1 MRSTYK
7 IVFLGSSNVGKTT
20 LMSQYLHQEVQK
32 SYGPT
37 IGLDFVS
44 TTIVVSGHRVRLQ
57 LWDTA
62 GQERFN
68 SIIPNYTRNSFL
80 AIIVFD
86 MKDKGSFESIDHW
99 INTLT
104 KANDSSGRRVRI
116 LIVGNKKDLSDE
128 DTRGWYREAGNRKA
142 KKHGGEYVE
151 TCAMKHEGI
160 EDLVKAVDRLIEE
173 DLESPMEEESTV
185 RPESIRFTKR
195 RGCC

>member
-7 IVFLGSSNVGKTT
+7 VVFLGSSNVGKTT

-44 TTIVVSGHRVRLQ
+44 TTIVVSGHKVRLQ

-86 MKDKGSFESIDHW
+86 MKDKASFEKIDHW
-99 INTLT
+99 INTLVR
-104 KANDSSGRRVRI
+104 ADDGSGSKIRI
-116 LIVGNKKDLSDE
+116 LIVGNKRDLADE
-128 DTRGWYREAGNRKA
+128 ETRGWCRDVGSKKA
-142 KKHGGEYVE
+142 KKYDGGYVE

-160 EDLVKAVDRLIEE
+160 EDLVRAVDRLIEE
-173 DLESPMEEESTV
+173 DLENPVEERSV
-185 RPESIRFTKR
+185 GPEPVKFARG

>member
-20 LMSQYLHQEVQK
+20 LMSQYLHQEVQR

-44 TTIVVSGHRVRLQ
+44 TNIVVSGHRVRLQ

-86 MKDKGSFESIDHW
+86 MKDKSSFERIDHW
-99 INTLT
+99 INTLSKT
-104 KANDSSGRRVRI
+104 NDSLGSKARI
-116 LIVGNKKDLSDE
+116 LVVGNKRDLADE
-128 DTRGWYREAGNRKA
+128 ETRGWYKEVGTRKA

-160 EDLVKAVDRLIEE
+160 EDLVRAVDRLIEE
-173 DLESPMEEESTV
+173 DLENPMEDESTV
-185 RPESIRFTKR
+185 RPENIRFVKGR
-195 RGCC
+195 RCC

>member
-7 IVFLGSSNVGKTT
+7 VVFLGSSNVGKTT

-44 TTIVVSGHRVRLQ
+44 TTIVVGGYKVRLQ

-86 MKDKGSFESIDHW
+86 VKDVSSFEKIDHW
-99 INTLT
+99 INTLVKTNDESGT
-104 KANDSSGRRVRI
+104 KIKV
-116 LIVGNKKDLSDE
+116 LIVGNKKDMADE
-128 DTRGWYREAGNRKA
+128 ATLERYREIGA
-142 KKHGGEYVE
+142 KKARKYDGEYVC
-151 TCAMKHEGI
+151 TSAMRREGI
-160 EDLVKAVDRLIEE
+160 EELVNAVDRLIEE
-173 DLESPMEEESTV
+173 DLKSPEEDAVYSESV
-185 RPESIRFTKR
+185 RFPRLRK
-195 RGCC
+195 GCC

>member
-7 IVFLGSSNVGKTT
+7 VVFLGSSNVGKTT

-44 TTIVVSGHRVRLQ
+44 TTIIVGGYKVRLQ

-86 MKDKGSFESIDHW
+86 VRDESSFEKIDHW
-99 INTLT
+99 INTLVKT
-104 KANDSSGRRVRI
+104 NDEAGSKIKV
-116 LIVGNKKDLSDE
+116 LIVGNKKDLADE
-128 DTRGWYREAGNRKA
+128 ATLERYREIGGKKARKYD
-142 KKHGGEYVE
+142 GEYVS
-151 TCAMKHEGI
+151 TSAMKHEGI
-160 EDLVKAVDRLIEE
+160 EDLVNAIDRLIEE
-173 DLESPMEEESTV
+173 DLKSPEEEAIYSESV
-185 RPESIRFTKR
+185 RFSRLR